1 MRPMRRNLIIP
12 WASAAKVRR
21 SALLQAL
28 RCEGRY
34 NNRSAEVWTGLFL
47 MKLSQLLLLLTA
59 VCGACFAQTLP
70 TFTLKNVIGTG
81 TAGYDADNV
90 AASGAKLNFPM
101 AIARASNGTLYI
113 ADTFN
118 QRIRTVQTD
127 GQIR

>member
-1 MRPMRRNLIIP
+1 
-12 WASAAKVRR
+12 
-21 SALLQAL
+21 
-28 RCEGRY
+28 
-34 NNRSAEVWTGLFL
+34 
-47 MKLSQLLLLLTA
+47 
-59 VCGACFAQTLP
+59 
-70 TFTLKNVIGTG
+70 VIGTG

-127 GQIR
+127 GQIRTIVGTGTAGFSGDGAAATGALISSPYSRIHGTT